1 MTTNP
6 HILPQEILECP
17 KDCPFLG
24 MRTFM
29 PNTLPFY
36 CNQYE
41 TFLGATPKQ
50 NVRRCAACRG
60 VSDNIVETGLSF
72 IESYIVDHYRIEAT
86 KLAFMKLA
94 YGFQKMF
101 VDLVSK
107 TGVQIVLDAGE
118 EGNSDTL
125 SDKLLAARQEVKDRY
140 GSPEA
145 QEFKDLLDGPD
156 MPMMSRQ
163 TKTLL
168 TNLFLV
174 LDNSEKEML
183 KSILQNANQVEA
195 FLSSFQKQPQDQDLL
210 ANTRALIYD
219 YDRQNQQAQE
229 LEKLRVM
236 GRGRRMSK
244 AQEAHLNFDRQKEQQ
259 MLQLQHQRELRQNIR
274 EHDR

>member
-1 MTTNP
+1 MTVNP
-6 HILPQEILECP
+6 HILPPEVSECP

-41 TFLGATPKQ
+41 TFLGATPAR
-50 NVRRCAACRG
+50 NVRRCASCRG
-60 VSDNIVETGLSF
+60 TSDNIVETGLAF
-72 IESYIVDHYRIEAT
+72 IDSYVVDHYRIEVT

-118 EGNSDTL
+118 EANPDTL
-125 SDKLLAARQEVKDRY
+125 SDKLLAARQEMKDKY

-145 QEFKDLLDGPD
+145 QDFKDLLDGPD
-156 MPMMSRQ
+156 MPLISRQ
-163 TKTLL
+163 AKTLL

-183 KSILQNANQVEA
+183 KSILQNNSQVEA
-195 FLSSFQKQPQDQDLL
+195 FLETFQKQPQDQDLL
-210 ANTRALIYD
+210 ANTRAIIYD
-219 YDRQNQQAQE
+219 YDRQNQAA
-229 LEKLRVM
+229 LEYEKMRAI
-236 GRGRRMSK
+236 GRGRRM
-244 AQEAHLNFDRQKEQQ
+244 AQTREAHWNFERQKEQQ
-259 MLQLQHQRELRQNIR
+259 MLQHQRELREKTR
-274 EHDR
+274 ERSR